1 MILSFIIINRKYIFH
16 YYFNHHHLLTI
27 LFFFLLATH
36 LLFLIHPYLYKNQ
49 IHLVFHS
56 SIDLYKFSRRANKK
70 LRIPLFYRLYI
81 HHHTFYHHSLN
92 IIIYILPRWKYPY
105 PPSYYFSINQYISSH
120 PTYAIKNNNIPF
132 ILSDTSNII
141 INKLTMVITAIS
153 P

>member
-92 IIIYILPRWKYPY
+92 IIIYITQVKIPLP
-105 PPSYYFSINQYISSH
+105 SILLFFICRKI
-120 PTYAIKNNNIPF
+120 IK
-132 ILSDTSNII
+132 IL
-141 INKLTMVITAIS
+141 NKN
-153 P
+153 